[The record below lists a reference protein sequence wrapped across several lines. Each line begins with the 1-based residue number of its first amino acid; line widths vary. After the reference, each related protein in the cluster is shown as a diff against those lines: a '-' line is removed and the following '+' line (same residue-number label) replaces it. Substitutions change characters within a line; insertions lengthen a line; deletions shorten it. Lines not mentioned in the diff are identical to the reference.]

1 MKAYEHSELPPE
13 SDVIR
18 ANIQETRE
26 SMDQTLDELGQRM
39 KPRHMLDEVLGFLH
53 FDQADGQK
61 IKERAGAAV
70 QSAGRTATQAAHAVK
85 DVVRE
90 HPIPTLLI
98 GAGIAW
104 AIYEAGHRSH
114 NGHGYHEDSHDEGD
128 ERSHFEGEWESGELK
143 QKAQQGVESAKQR
156 IQSATHNV
164 KQKVT
169 TTARAV
175 GEKAT
180 QMREQVVHGVHHGY
194 EMGRTRFVETS
205 QTHPLPVGLGFLAAG
220 VLAALALPPSRK
232 EDEWVGQVADRVK
245 GEAKAKGEELF
256 NRGKTV
262 ATAAAET
269 AKKTA
274 AEEGLTPQ
282 TLKGKIERVASETR
296 QAAQSSAQQQGLEP
310 KQG

>member
-1 MKAYEHSELPPE
+1 MKAYEHTGSPP
-13 SDVIR
+13 
-18 ANIQETRE
+18 
-26 SMDQTLDELGQRM
+26 
-39 KPRHMLDEVLGFLH
+39 
-53 FDQADGQK
+53 
-61 IKERAGAAV
+61 AV
-70 QSAGRTATQAAHAVK
+70 T

-114 NGHGYHEDSHDEGD
+114 NGHGYYEDSHDEGQ
-128 ERSHFEGEWESGELK
+128 FEGEWESGEFK
-143 QKAQQGVESAKQR
+143 QKAQQGIESAKQG
-156 IQSATHNV
+156 IQSATENV

-180 QMREQVVHGVHHGY
+180 QMKQQMVHGVHRGY
-194 EMGRTRFVETS
+194 EAGRTRFVETS
-205 QTHPLPVGLGFLAAG
+205 QTHPLSVGLGFLAAG
-220 VLAALALPPSRK
+220 VLVALALPPSRK
-232 EDEWVGQVADRVK
+232 EDEWVGQAADRVK

-269 AKKTA
+269 AKRTA
-274 AEEGLTPQ
+274 SEEGLTPQ
-282 TLKGKIERVASETR
+282 TLKGKIERVAFETR
-296 QAAQSSAQQQGLEP
+296 QAAQSSAQQQGLNP
-310 KQG
+310 PRGPQNPAT